1 MITILLIL
9 WAIREVKSILFW
21 VYLWQLKEYHRKR
34 FIDHFRTAKGRSIFL
49 NWLMGVKVI
58 FLCLLFFV
66 KSVPLIYIIAL
77 LYLLESLKFFVN
89 LYKKRLKK
97 PVFTFKAIVIC
108 GGCFIL
114 FALIVSALF
123 VFDIDIIQF
132 VQCLLAIDI
141 LTFLFVSAFVFLLH
155 PLTLF
160 FQYRLLQKAKKK
172 REKFR
177 DLIVIGITGS
187 YGKTTTKE
195 ITSFILAH
203 KFKVL
208 KTEKHIN
215 AEVGIAKTIL
225 EKLNDQEIFVVEM
238 GAYERG
244 KIRQVCKMVKPKI
257 GVLTGINQQHM
268 ATFGSQEK
276 IIEGKFELIEAL
288 PEDGIAVLNWDN
300 QFINSKLL
308 PAGRQGK
315 SQKSKP
321 RLPDG
326 QAQLK
331 SQKLKNIKI
340 IKYAI
345 KNKNEADVWAEGVK
359 VQKEKLSFWISTKEG
374 KKEFCEVNLIG
385 GHNVYA
391 ILAACAVAR
400 ELGMSLTEITQI
412 LKEIKPDFG
421 AMKLKK
427 GVGGIN
433 IIDASYSANPDGVI
447 SALDYLKV
455 WENKKVIVMP
465 CLIELGRSSKK
476 VHRKIGEKIAE
487 VCDLAI
493 ITTKDRFKDIK
504 QGAISKGMKEENVL
518 FLENSEK
525 IFEKIK
531 NFCGTE
537 DVVLLEGRV
546 PERLKRLILKE
557 K

>member
-1 MITILLIL
+1 MRILLIAL
-9 WAIREVKSILFW
+9 WALHQIKAILFW

-34 FIDHFRTAKGRSIFL
+34 FIDHFRTHKGKSIFF
-49 NWLMGVKVI
+49 NWQIGIKIV
-58 FLCLLFFV
+58 FLCLLFLV
-66 KSVPLIYIIAL
+66 KSIFLVYIVLL
-77 LYLLESLKFFVN
+77 LYLLGSLKSLVN
-89 LYKKRLKK
+89 FYKRRLKK
-97 PVFTFKAIVIC
+97 PIFTFKATIIC
-108 GGCFIL
+108 GGCFML
-114 FALIVSALF
+114 FAFIVSILL
-123 VFDIDIIQF
+123 VFGVDIIQL
-132 VQCLLAIDI
+132 VQWLLVMDL
-141 LTFLFVSAFVFLLH
+141 LTFLFVSLFVFLMH

-160 FQYRLLQKAKKK
+160 FQYRLLQKAKNK

-195 ITSFILAH
+195 IISFVLAH

-225 EKLNDQEIFVVEM
+225 EKLSDQEIFVVEM

-244 KIRQVCKMVKPKI
+244 KIKQVCKMVKPKI

-268 ATFGSQEK
+268 ATFGSQK
-276 IIEGKFELIEAL
+276 NIVKGKFELIEAL
-288 PEDGIAVLNWDN
+288 PEDGVAVVNWDN
-300 QFINSKLL
+300 RFISSKL
-308 PAGRQGK
+308 K

-321 RLPDG
+321 
-326 QAQLK
+326 QLK

-345 KNKNEADVWAEGVK
+345 KNKNEADVWAEDVK

-391 ILAACAVAR
+391 ILAACAVAK
-400 ELGMSLTEITQI
+400 ELGMSLNEIIQI

-421 AMKLKK
+421 AMKLKR

-433 IIDASYSANPDGVI
+433 VIDASYSANPDGVI
-447 SALDYLKV
+447 SALDYLKI

-465 CLIELGRSSKK
+465 CLIELGSVSKE

-493 ITTKDRFKDIK
+493 ITTKDRFKEI
-504 QGAISKGMKEENVL
+504 QEGAIKKGMNKEGIV
-518 FLENSEK
+518 FIDQPKK
-525 IFEKIK
+525 IAETIK
-531 NFCGTE
+531 NFCQE
-537 DVVLLEGRV
+537 KDIVLLEGRV
-546 PERLKRLILKE
+546 PSGLVDLLILPQE
-557 K
+557 

>member
-1 MITILLIL
+1 MRILLIAL
-9 WAIREVKSILFW
+9 WALHQIKAILFW

-34 FIDHFRTAKGRSIFL
+34 FIDHFRTHKGKSIFF
-49 NWLMGVKVI
+49 NWQIGIKIV
-58 FLCLLFFV
+58 FLCLLFLV
-66 KSVPLIYIIAL
+66 KSIFLVYIVLL
-77 LYLLESLKFFVN
+77 LYLLGSLKSLVN
-89 LYKKRLKK
+89 FYKRRLKK
-97 PVFTFKAIVIC
+97 PIFTFKATIIC
-108 GGCFIL
+108 GGCFML
-114 FALIVSALF
+114 FAFIVSILL
-123 VFDIDIIQF
+123 VFGVDIIQL
-132 VQCLLAIDI
+132 VQWLLVMDL
-141 LTFLFVSAFVFLLH
+141 LTFLFVSLFVFLMH

-160 FQYRLLQKAKKK
+160 FQYRLLQKAKNK
-172 REKFR
+172 REQFK

-195 ITSFILAH
+195 IISFVLAH

-225 EKLNDQEIFVVEM
+225 EKLSDQEIFVVEM

-244 KIRQVCKMVKPKI
+244 KIKQVCKMVKPKI

-268 ATFGSQEK
+268 ATFGSQK
-276 IIEGKFELIEAL
+276 NIVKGKFELIEAL
-288 PEDGIAVLNWDN
+288 PEDGVAVVNWDN
-300 QFINSKLL
+300 RFINSKL
-308 PAGRQGK
+308 K

-321 RLPDG
+321 
-326 QAQLK
+326 QLK

-345 KNKNEADVWAEGVK
+345 KNKNEADVWAEDVK

-391 ILAACAVAR
+391 ILAACAVAK
-400 ELGMSLTEITQI
+400 ELGMSLNEIIQI

-433 IIDASYSANPDGVI
+433 VIDASYSANPDGVI
-447 SALDYLKV
+447 SALDYLKI

-465 CLIELGRSSKK
+465 CLIELGSVSKE

-493 ITTKDRFKDIK
+493 ITTKDRFKEI
-504 QGAISKGMKEENVL
+504 QEGAIKKGMNKEGIV
-518 FLENSEK
+518 FIDQPKK
-525 IFEKIK
+525 IAETIK
-531 NFCGTE
+531 NFCQE
-537 DVVLLEGRV
+537 KDIVLLEGRV
-546 PERLKRLILKE
+546 PSGLVDLLILPQE
-557 K
+557 

>member
-1 MITILLIL
+1 MRILLIAL
-9 WAIREVKSILFW
+9 WALHQIKAILFW

-34 FIDHFRTAKGRSIFL
+34 FIDHFRTHKGKSIFF
-49 NWLMGVKVI
+49 NWQIGIKIV
-58 FLCLLFFV
+58 FLCLLFLV
-66 KSVPLIYIIAL
+66 KSIFLVYIVLL
-77 LYLLESLKFFVN
+77 LYLLGSLKSLVN
-89 LYKKRLKK
+89 FYKRRLKK
-97 PVFTFKAIVIC
+97 PIFTFKATIIC
-108 GGCFIL
+108 GGCFML
-114 FALIVSALF
+114 FAFIVSILL
-123 VFDIDIIQF
+123 VFGVDIIQL
-132 VQCLLAIDI
+132 VQWLLVMDL
-141 LTFLFVSAFVFLLH
+141 LTFLFVSLFVFLMH

-160 FQYRLLQKAKKK
+160 FQYRLLQKAKNK
-172 REKFR
+172 REQFK

-195 ITSFILAH
+195 IISFVLAH

-225 EKLNDQEIFVVEM
+225 EKLSDQEIFVVEM

-244 KIRQVCKMVKPKI
+244 KIKQVCKMVKPKI

-268 ATFGSQEK
+268 ATFGSQK
-276 IIEGKFELIEAL
+276 NIVKGKFELIEAL
-288 PEDGIAVLNWDN
+288 PEDGVAVVNWDN
-300 QFINSKLL
+300 RFISSKL
-308 PAGRQGK
+308 K

-321 RLPDG
+321 
-326 QAQLK
+326 QLK

-345 KNKNEADVWAEGVK
+345 KNKNEADVWAEDVK

-391 ILAACAVAR
+391 ILAACAVAK

-412 LKEIKPDFG
+412 LREIKPDFG

-465 CLIELGRSSKK
+465 CLIELGRSSKE
-476 VHRKIGEKIAE
+476 VHKRIGQKIAE

-493 ITTKDRFKDIK
+493 ITTKDRFKEIK
-504 QGAISKGMKEENVL
+504 QGAISKGMKEENIL
-518 FLENSEK
+518 FIENSEK

-537 DVVLLEGRV
+537 DIVLLEGRV

>member
-1 MITILLIL
+1 MRILLIAL
-9 WAIREVKSILFW
+9 WALHQIKAILFW

-34 FIDHFRTAKGRSIFL
+34 FIDHFRTHKGKSIFF
-49 NWLMGVKVI
+49 NWQIGIKIV
-58 FLCLLFFV
+58 FLCLLFLV
-66 KSVPLIYIIAL
+66 KSIFLVYIVLL
-77 LYLLESLKFFVN
+77 LYLLGSLKSLVN
-89 LYKKRLKK
+89 FYKRRLKK
-97 PVFTFKAIVIC
+97 PIFTFKATIIC
-108 GGCFIL
+108 GGCFML
-114 FALIVSALF
+114 FAFIVSILL
-123 VFDIDIIQF
+123 VFGVDIIQL
-132 VQCLLAIDI
+132 VQWLLVMDL
-141 LTFLFVSAFVFLLH
+141 LTFLFVSLFVFLMH

-160 FQYRLLQKAKKK
+160 FQYRLLQKAKNK
-172 REKFR
+172 REQFK

-195 ITSFILAH
+195 IISFVLAH

-225 EKLNDQEIFVVEM
+225 EKLSDQEIFVVEM

-244 KIRQVCKMVKPKI
+244 KIKQVCKMVKPKI

-268 ATFGSQEK
+268 ATFGSQK
-276 IIEGKFELIEAL
+276 NIVKGKFELIEAL
-288 PEDGIAVLNWDN
+288 PEDGVAVVNWDN
-300 QFINSKLL
+300 RFISSKL
-308 PAGRQGK
+308 K
-315 SQKSKP
+315 SRKSKP
-321 RLPDG
+321 
-326 QAQLK
+326 QLK

-345 KNKNEADVWAEGVK
+345 KNKNEADVWAEDVK

-391 ILAACAVAR
+391 ILAACAVAK
-400 ELGMSLTEITQI
+400 ELGMSLNEIIQI

-421 AMKLKK
+421 AMKLKR

-433 IIDASYSANPDGVI
+433 VIDASYSANPDGVI
-447 SALDYLKV
+447 SALDYLKI

-465 CLIELGRSSKK
+465 CLIELGSVSKE

-493 ITTKDRFKDIK
+493 ITTKDRFKEI
-504 QGAISKGMKEENVL
+504 QEGAIKKGMNKEGIV
-518 FLENSEK
+518 FIDQPKK
-525 IFEKIK
+525 IAETIK
-531 NFCGTE
+531 NFCQE
-537 DVVLLEGRV
+537 KDIVLLEGRV
-546 PERLKRLILKE
+546 PSGLVDLLILPQE
-557 K
+557 

>member
-1 MITILLIL
+1 MRILLIAL
-9 WAIREVKSILFW
+9 WALHQIKAILFW

-34 FIDHFRTAKGRSIFL
+34 FIDHFRTHKGKSIFF
-49 NWLMGVKVI
+49 NWQIGIKIV
-58 FLCLLFFV
+58 FLCLLFLV
-66 KSVPLIYIIAL
+66 KSIFLVYIVLL
-77 LYLLESLKFFVN
+77 LYLLGSLKSLVN
-89 LYKKRLKK
+89 FYKRRLKK
-97 PVFTFKAIVIC
+97 PIFTFKATIIC
-108 GGCFIL
+108 GGCFML
-114 FALIVSALF
+114 FAFIVSILL
-123 VFDIDIIQF
+123 VFGVDIIQL
-132 VQCLLAIDI
+132 VQWLLVMDL
-141 LTFLFVSAFVFLLH
+141 LTFLFVSLFVFLMH

-160 FQYRLLQKAKKK
+160 FQYRLLQKAKNK
-172 REKFR
+172 REQFK

-195 ITSFILAH
+195 IISFVLAH

-225 EKLNDQEIFVVEM
+225 EKLSDQEIFVVEM

-244 KIRQVCKMVKPKI
+244 KIKQVCKMVKPKI

-268 ATFGSQEK
+268 ATFGSQK
-276 IIEGKFELIEAL
+276 NIVKGKFELIEAL
-288 PEDGIAVLNWDN
+288 PEDGVAVVNWDN
-300 QFINSKLL
+300 RFISSKL
-308 PAGRQGK
+308 K

-321 RLPDG
+321 
-326 QAQLK
+326 QLK

-345 KNKNEADVWAEGVK
+345 KNKNEADVWAEDVK

-391 ILAACAVAR
+391 ILAACAVAK
-400 ELGMSLTEITQI
+400 ELGMSLNEIIQI

-421 AMKLKK
+421 AMKLKR

-433 IIDASYSANPDGVI
+433 VIDASYSANPDGVI
-447 SALDYLKV
+447 SALDYLKI

-465 CLIELGRSSKK
+465 CLIELGSVSKE

-493 ITTKDRFKDIK
+493 ITTKDRFKEI
-504 QGAISKGMKEENVL
+504 QEGAIKKGMNKEGIV
-518 FLENSEK
+518 FIDQPKK
-525 IFEKIK
+525 IAETIK
-531 NFCGTE
+531 NFCQE
-537 DVVLLEGRV
+537 KDIVLLEGRV
-546 PERLKRLILKE
+546 PSGLVDLLILPQE
-557 K
+557 

>member
-1 MITILLIL
+1 MRILLIAL
-9 WAIREVKSILFW
+9 WALHQIKAILFW

-34 FIDHFRTAKGRSIFL
+34 FIDHFRTHKGKSIFF
-49 NWLMGVKVI
+49 NWQIGIKIV
-58 FLCLLFFV
+58 FLCLLFLV
-66 KSVPLIYIIAL
+66 KSIFLVYIVLL
-77 LYLLESLKFFVN
+77 LYLLGSLKSLVN
-89 LYKKRLKK
+89 FYKRRLKK
-97 PVFTFKAIVIC
+97 PIFTFKATIIC
-108 GGCFIL
+108 GGCFML
-114 FALIVSALF
+114 FAFIVSILL
-123 VFDIDIIQF
+123 VFGVDIIQL
-132 VQCLLAIDI
+132 VQWLLVMDL
-141 LTFLFVSAFVFLLH
+141 LTFLFVSLFVFLMH

-160 FQYRLLQKAKKK
+160 FQYRLLQKAKNK
-172 REKFR
+172 REQFK

-195 ITSFILAH
+195 IISFVLAH

-225 EKLNDQEIFVVEM
+225 EKLSDQEIFVVEM

-244 KIRQVCKMVKPKI
+244 KIKQVCKMVKPKI

-268 ATFGSQEK
+268 ATFGSQK
-276 IIEGKFELIEAL
+276 NIVKGKFELIEAL
-288 PEDGIAVLNWDN
+288 PEDGVAVVNWDN
-300 QFINSKLL
+300 RFINSKL
-308 PAGRQGK
+308 K

-321 RLPDG
+321 
-326 QAQLK
+326 QLK

-345 KNKNEADVWAEGVK
+345 KNKNEADVWAEDVK

-391 ILAACAVAR
+391 ILAACAVAK
-400 ELGMSLTEITQI
+400 ELGMSLNEIIQI

-421 AMKLKK
+421 AMKLKR

-433 IIDASYSANPDGVI
+433 VIDASYSANPDGVI
-447 SALDYLKV
+447 SALDYLKI

-465 CLIELGRSSKK
+465 CLIELGSVSKE

-493 ITTKDRFKDIK
+493 ITTKDRFKEI
-504 QGAISKGMKEENVL
+504 QEGAIKKGMNKEGIV
-518 FLENSEK
+518 FIDQPKK
-525 IFEKIK
+525 IAETIK
-531 NFCGTE
+531 NFCQE
-537 DVVLLEGRV
+537 KDIVLLEGRV
-546 PERLKRLILKE
+546 PSGLVDLLILPQE
-557 K
+557 